1 MNKQV
6 THSAKNAKYTSNTIL
21 ECLAGMVRDE
31 IIEEVKKSEQF
42 AFIAD
47 ETKDLKKKRTDFL
60 CAEVLLKWNGAYK
73 FFGIPRSRD
82 IRCCRVN
89 KCKNEKP

>member
-6 THSAKNAKYTSNTIL
+6 THSAKNAKYTSNTIQNEIL
-21 ECLAGMVRDE
+21 ECLAGMVSDE

-47 ETKDLKKKRTDFL
+47 ETKDLKKKKNRFPL
-60 CAEVLLKWNGAYK
+60 C
-73 FFGIPRSRD
+73 
-82 IRCCRVN
+82 
-89 KCKNEKP
+89 